1 MTVIEAILVGLVYY
15 FGSSFWLNGY
25 LTVTRP
31 FIAAT
36 LVGVVLG
43 DPAKGAIIGAN
54 IQMIYMGWMSVGGAQ
69 PSDACLA
76 GTLATAYAIASGME
90 TNVALAMAAPIGLLG
105 SIVWVGRNTMNVFVL
120 HIGDKFAAKGDIKG
134 LFIANTLLPQIIL
147 LCITFL
153 PISLAAYF
161 GVDVVEGII
170 NNVGG
175 NILGILGNIGGVL
188 PAVGIALNM
197 KVIMKAKLVPYFF
210 LGFFL
215 CAYFNLSLVGV
226 AAIFMAIAAIY
237 LLNDSKEVA

>member
-1 MTVIEAILVGLVYY
+1 MTIIQAILVGLVYY

-36 LVGVVLG
+36 LVGCVLG
-43 DPAKGAIIGAN
+43 DPTKGAIIGAN

-120 HIGDKFAAKGDIKG
+120 HIGDKFAEKGDIKG
-134 LFIANTLLPQIIL
+134 LFVANTLLPQLIL

-153 PISLAAYF
+153 PITLAAYF

-175 NILGILGNIGGVL
+175 NVLGVLGNIGGVL

-197 KVIMKAKLVPYFF
+197 KVIMKNKLVPYFF

-226 AAIFMAIAAIY
+226 AAIFMAVAAIY
-237 LLNDSKEVA
+237 LLNDKEAA